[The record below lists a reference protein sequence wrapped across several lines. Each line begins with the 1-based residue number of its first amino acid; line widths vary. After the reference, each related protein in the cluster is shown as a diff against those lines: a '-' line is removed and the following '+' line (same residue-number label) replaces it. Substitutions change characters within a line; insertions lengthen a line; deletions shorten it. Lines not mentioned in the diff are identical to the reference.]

1 MSSGWPTAAGT
12 SVPGLWAMT
21 TYFGPRFKSLFLAA
35 FGAPVDPRRQWFYR
49 LPYDLAS

>member
-1 MSSGWPTAAGT
+1 VANRCGDFGGVT
-12 SVPGLWAMT
+12 WAMT
-21 TYFGPRFKSLFLAA
+21 TYFGPRFKPLFLAA